1 MIRFADDKEPN
12 NPDFD
17 IEKVKK
23 ILEKLFSENGFGS
36 IKQNATLV
44 DLVDITD
51 RILFKENKKS
61 LYLIIDRNPNNSL
74 DITIEKVE

>member
-1 MIRFADDKEPN
+1 MIKIQIIPISISRRL
-12 NPDFD
+12 
-17 IEKVKK
+17 KK
-23 ILEKLFSENGFGS
+23 ILKKLFSEHGLGS

-51 RILFKENKKS
+51 KILFKENKKS
-61 LYLIIDRNPNNSL
+61 LYLIIDRNSNNSL

>member
-1 MIRFADDKEPN
+1 
-12 NPDFD
+12 
-17 IEKVKK
+17 
-23 ILEKLFSENGFGS
+23 LGS

>member
-23 ILEKLFSENGFGS
+23 ILEKLFSEHGLGS

>member
-51 RILFKENKKS
+51 RILFKENKKT